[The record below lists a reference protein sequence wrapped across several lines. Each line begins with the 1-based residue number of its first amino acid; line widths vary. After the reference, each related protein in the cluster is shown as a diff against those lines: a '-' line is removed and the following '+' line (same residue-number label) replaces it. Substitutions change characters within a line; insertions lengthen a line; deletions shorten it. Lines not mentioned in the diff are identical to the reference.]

1 MSKKKVREN
10 FRNEVFERDKY
21 TCKKCK
27 RKLPEE
33 QLDAHHIVDRH
44 LMPNG
49 GYVKENGIT
58 LCKDKCH
65 MLAEKFHISGGAE
78 WTDGMH
84 PNDLYKMIGSS
95 YELAV
100 EKSNEL

>member
-27 RKLPEE
+27 RKLSENK
-33 QLDAHHIVDRH
+33 LNAHHIVDRH

-58 LCKDKCH
+58 LCEEKCH
-65 MLAEKFHISGGAE
+65 MLAEKYHISNGLE
-78 WTDGMH
+78 WEEGMH
-84 PNDLYKMIGSS
+84 PNDLFKIINSS
-95 YELAV
+95 YELAFD
-100 EKSNEL
+100 KSNEL